1 MESLKFKTSLKCNGC
16 INAIK
21 PGLDKIEDIDSWSVD
36 LDSPDKVLTV
46 LANNASAEKVID
58 SVKKAGYEISRLQ

>member
-21 PGLDKIEDIDSWSVD
+21 PGLDKMEGIDSWSVD
-36 LDSPDKVLTV
+36 LESPDKVLTV
-46 LANNASAEKVID
+46 VADSAKAEEVIN
-58 SVKKAGYEISRLQ
+58 SVKKAGYEISKL